1 VAERPAKTSPDK
13 STRSKKSVV
22 DEEPEE
28 IEVDE
33 VTPPKKKGLLG
44 ALTKG
49 FKRKQDDRS
58 PEEAAASSSRSKVRV
73 LMPRMPR
80 PYAEYV
86 QFNILPIRPSY
97 SMSSNEMAPPPPRSL
112 SPSLASFDSQSG
124 RNYEVEHY
132 KFLLSASQEDLS
144 LQGQVIDEERRRY
157 QEKERRLTE
166 RFNRERDM
174 FKARI
179 TELELELSQR
189 GSGGGGSRR
198 G

>member
-1 VAERPAKTSPDK
+1 VAERLAKTSPEK

-73 LMPRMPR
+73 LMPRLPR
-80 PYAEYV
+80 PYAKYV
-86 QFNILPIRPSY
+86 QFNVLPIRPSF
-97 SMSSNEMAPPPPRSL
+97 SLSSNEMAPPPPRSL
-112 SPSLASFDSQSG
+112 SPSLASFDSQPG
-124 RNYEVEHY
+124 RNYKVERY
-132 KFLLSASQEDLS
+132 KFLLSASNTLQSPTLS
-144 LQGQVIDEERRRY
+144 NSNS
-157 QEKERRLTE
+157 KESFGNIGILG
-166 RFNRERDM
+166 FQM
-174 FKARI
+174 FPWNSKCF
-179 TELELELSQR
+179 LCFQMFPLP
-189 GSGGGGSRR
+189 
-198 G
+198 